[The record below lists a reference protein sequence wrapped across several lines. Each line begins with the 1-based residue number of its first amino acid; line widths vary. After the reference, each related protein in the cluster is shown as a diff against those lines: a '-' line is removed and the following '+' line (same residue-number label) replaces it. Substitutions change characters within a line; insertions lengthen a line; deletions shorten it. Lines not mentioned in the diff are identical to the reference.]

1 MGAQNSTQLD
11 SSDAAADLLT
21 TVLRHATWRERA
33 AALAVCR
40 AWRNRLLQDD
50 FYYKWLCERL
60 HAEHLLYVPTDS
72 AYHRAGWRALFLAL
86 WPRRKTWSAPD
97 DGDDGAAAEQRFA
110 ISVSARFRPSAPSKE
125 DAPPEDG
132 AAVVVPIH
140 QRIKLLRAQ
149 HNCSQREAMKLL
161 MAEERKS
168 KKGKGGGGGGEK
180 TGGGGGGFVFEE
192 VKFGRLYDGA
202 TDRTAEHEA
211 AAAAALAKFGPT
223 AEEAARNAKLKP
235 FLYGGGAMRAEEAAK
250 ERKRRL
256 AERRVE
262 VELRVNWPKVAGNGR
277 VMLCMFAR
285 PPPAAVE
292 EEVAAPAAAAPAEE
306 EAAPAEK
313 ARPPLR
319 ATNGK
324 AAAVEGGKAAAAP
337 PPPPTEAAAPSDDAA
352 AAAAAATVA
361 SILSVK
367 EGSGEVLTMAP
378 GVGLRPFR
386 FERTFDKEASQQAV
400 YEQAARGA
408 VVDLINGVNGCVLVY
423 GQTGAGKTYTMFGE
437 PPEKSDVRLPTRLG
451 VVGRVVAEV
460 LGALDARSPEIQSTL
475 SIAYVEVY
483 GSGVYDL
490 LQGGQAVGNV
500 HPSGRVDFVNA
511 HRWVSEGRTAVPV
524 ASLGEALDLLRAGD
538 ACKRKAA
545 TAMNERSSRAHTLF
559 ILTLEQQRTVYDP
572 GTDNDGNAVV
582 YAAVQRQLRSRL
594 FLADLG
600 GSERLKNTR
609 THDGFKAKA
618 IQIGDDET
626 SRVSW
631 DQYYASRGRLTESVY
646 INQGLYAL
654 QVTGRHC
661 DHHRHHHHLHLTSA
675 TSLRCSAASRRSSRR
690 SAAPTAT
697 ATRARRTSTSRSAT
711 RS

>member
-1 MGAQNSTQLD
+1 
-11 SSDAAADLLT
+11 
-21 TVLRHATWRERA
+21 
-33 AALAVCR
+33 
-40 AWRNRLLQDD
+40 
-50 FYYKWLCERL
+50 
-60 HAEHLLYVPTDS
+60 
-72 AYHRAGWRALFLAL
+72 
-86 WPRRKTWSAPD
+86 
-97 DGDDGAAAEQRFA
+97 
-110 ISVSARFRPSAPSKE
+110 
-125 DAPPEDG
+125 
-132 AAVVVPIH
+132 
-140 QRIKLLRAQ
+140 
-149 HNCSQREAMKLL
+149 MKLL
-161 MAEERKS
+161 VAEERKS
-168 KKGKGGGGGGEK
+168 KKGKGGGGGEK
-180 TGGGGGGFVFEE
+180 TGGGGGFVFEE

-211 AAAAALAKFGPT
+211 AAAGARLFGPT

-235 FLYGGGAMRAEEAAK
+235 FLYGGGAMRAEEAAR

-285 PPPAAVE
+285 PPPAVDDEAAAASADA
-292 EEVAAPAAAAPAEE
+292 VAAPAAAPVAAAPAPAEE
-306 EAAPAEK
+306 PA

-324 AAAVEGGKAAAAP
+324 AAATEGGKAAAVAAL
-337 PPPPTEAAAPSDDAA
+337 PPTPSEAPAPSDDAA

-490 LQGGQAVGNV
+490 LAGRAGGGQRPSFGPRRLRQRPPVGERGADGGGGGV
-500 HPSGRVDFVNA
+500 ARRGARPPPRRRRVQAEGGDGDERALEPRAHPLHPHARADA
-511 HRWVSEGRTAVPV
+511 HRHGAGR
-524 ASLGEALDLLRAGD
+524 GD
-538 ACKRKAA
+538 AVEHGVWVRAHLHARRAAAALAALPRRPRWLGAPEEHSDGLQGKGDPDRRRRDLPRQLGPVLCEPWSPHRVGVHQPGAVRAAVTAA
-545 TAMNERSSRAHTLF
+545 TAT
-559 ILTLEQQRTVYDP
+559 
-572 GTDNDGNAVV
+572 
-582 YAAVQRQLRSRL
+582 AA
-594 FLADLG
+594 
-600 GSERLKNTR
+600 T
-609 THDGFKAKA
+609 TTTT
-618 IQIGDDET
+618 T
-626 SRVSW
+626 S
-631 DQYYASRGRLTESVY
+631 
-646 INQGLYAL
+646 
-654 QVTGRHC
+654 
-661 DHHRHHHHLHLTSA
+661 TSPPPPP
-675 TSLRCSAASRRSSRR
+675 RCSAASRR
-690 SAAPTAT
+690 
-697 ATRARRTSTSRSAT
+697 
-711 RS
+711 

>member
-86 WPRRKTWSAPD
+86 WPRRRTWIAPD

-140 QRIKLLRAQ
+140 QRLKLLRAQ

-168 KKGKGGGGGGEK
+168 KKGKGGGGAEK
-180 TGGGGGGFVFEE
+180 TGGGGGFVFEE

-235 FLYGGGAMRAEEAAK
+235 FLYGGGAMRAEEAAR

-285 PPPAAVE
+285 PPPAAV
-292 EEVAAPAAAAPAEE
+292 VEE
-306 EAAPAEK
+306 EAAPAAVAPPAPAPAEEPA

-324 AAAVEGGKAAAAP
+324 AAATEAGKAAAVAP
-337 PPPPTEAAAPSDDAA
+337 PMPSEAPAPSDDAA
-352 AAAAAATVA
+352 AAAATATVA

-511 HRWVSEGRTAVPV
+511 HRWVSEGRTAVAV

-559 ILTLEQQRTVYDP
+559 ILTLEQTRTV
-572 GTDNDGNAVV
+572 TV
-582 YAAVQRQLRSRL
+582 YHDLPHDYHNVPKDVERRLRSRL

-661 DHHRHHHHLHLTSA
+661 HHSRHLHHHHHHHHHHLTSP
-675 TSLRCSAASRRSSRR
+675 SPPSVCSAASRR
-690 SAAPTAT
+690 
-697 ATRARRTSTSRSAT
+697 
-711 RS
+711 

>member
-1 MGAQNSTQLD
+1 MTQLATAAVNDAVKAKRPAAATMGAQNSTALD

-21 TVLRHATWRERA
+21 TVLRHATWKERA

-86 WPRRKTWSAPD
+86 WPRRRTWSAPD

-140 QRIKLLRAQ
+140 QRLKLLRAQ

-235 FLYGGGAMRAEEAAK
+235 FLYGGGAMRAEEAAR

-292 EEVAAPAAAAPAEE
+292 EEEAAPAAAAPPAP
-306 EAAPAEK
+306 APAEEPA

-324 AAAVEGGKAAAAP
+324 AVAIEVGKAAAVAPQP
-337 PPPPTEAAAPSDDAA
+337 PPSEAPAPSDDAA

-511 HRWVSEGRTAVPV
+511 HRWVSEGRTAVAV

-572 GTDNDGNAVV
+572 GTDNDGNPVV

-654 QVTGRHC
+654 QVTRRHC
-661 DHHRHHHHLHLTSA
+661 HRRLLHHRLLRLTSS
-675 TSLRCSAASRRSSRR
+675 TSLRCSAASRR
-690 SAAPTAT
+690 
-697 ATRARRTSTSRSAT
+697 
-711 RS
+711 